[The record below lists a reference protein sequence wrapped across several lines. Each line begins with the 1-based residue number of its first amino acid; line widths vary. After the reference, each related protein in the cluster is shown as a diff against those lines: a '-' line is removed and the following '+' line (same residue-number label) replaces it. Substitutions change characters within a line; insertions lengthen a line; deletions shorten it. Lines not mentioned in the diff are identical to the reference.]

1 MKYEFPRVLLDHFT
15 REALKNEDNEGHI
28 ETLALALGSKNDGII
43 SVEELIFPSQT

>member
-1 MKYEFPRVLLDHFT
+1 MKYKVPSELLDHFA
-15 REALKNEDNEGHI
+15 REALKNEDKEGHI